1 MKRRI
6 QIDSS
11 ILSFAI
17 ILTGLLYLFPGLY
30 PRCPIWDNIC
40 DFIGMMLV
48 LKGTFLRM
56 AARGFKK
63 IHSQKSKDLVTDGP
77 YTLTRNPM
85 YLGSFL
91 MGAGFV
97 LIVWPFWFLPVFAYL
112 FYLRFNKEIAKEE
125 GYLTEI
131 FGDQYKQYCRKVPRL
146 FPKWKK
152 ALSVDVRVAFPRE
165 AFWNTKEKRG
175 LFWWPVLAVLLEIL
189 QENIV
194 FGGTDVKRVVSIF
207 VFTMVFFALGIVARY
222 TLFPKLKFN
231 AKKSK
236 TL

>member
-1 MKRRI
+1 MKKRI

-17 ILTGLLYLFPGLY
+17 ILTGILYLFPSLY
-30 PRCPIWDNIC
+30 PRSPFWDNIC
-40 DFIGMMLV
+40 DFIGLMLV

-63 IHSQKSKDLVTDGP
+63 IHSKKSKDLVTEGP

-112 FYLRFNKEIAKEE
+112 FYLRFNKEIVKEE

-131 FGDQYKQYCRKVPRL
+131 FGDRYKQYCRKVPRL
-146 FPKWKK
+146 FPKLKK
-152 ALSVDVRVAFPRE
+152 LINVDVRE
-165 AFWNTKEKRG
+165 ALPLEACWNTKEKRG
-175 LFWWPVLAVLLEIL
+175 LFWWPVLAVLLEVF
-189 QENIV
+189 QENII
-194 FGGTDVKRVVSIF
+194 FGGTDVKRVISLF
-207 VFTMVFFALGIVARY
+207 VFAMAVFAIGGVIRY

-231 AKKSK
+231 VKKSK